1 MSNQSC
7 KQATVRRPLTVPTAS
22 AKASPARVTAIRRVR
37 EIACD
42 LPALTFGQ
50 LTMLKRVGTPL
61 SATIRKIGPGYM
73 IEVEV
78 GPRRW
83 VLIST
88 HRKTPRVFQRLDGAA
103 RAVSRLN
110 AQTVALELGDQ
121 PSQSLTPHLPS
132 NGAT

>member
-1 MSNQSC
+1 MSNPSC
-7 KQATVRRPLTVPTAS
+7 KQAAVCHPLTVPAAP
-22 AKASPARVTAIRRVR
+22 AKAPSASVTPMRRVR

-61 SATIRKIGPGYM
+61 SATIRKVGPGYM

-88 HRKTPRVFQRLDGAA
+88 HRKTPRVFLRLDGAA

-110 AQTVALELGDQ
+110 AQAVALELGDQ
-121 PSQSLTPHLPS
+121 PRQSPS
-132 NGAT
+132 APSSSNEVT